1 MIDIEIVVD
10 SIKIKQFKSNI
21 LKHLL
26 VKTRLMY
33 YQINTTKLCLATI
46 SGEALV
52 FYFHSVFVV
61 LLVIE
66 VASTA

>member
-1 MIDIEIVVD
+1 MSIVSWKKV
-10 SIKIKQFKSNI
+10 KGKAKHPKSLI
-21 LKHLL
+21 
-26 VKTRLMY
+26 VKTHIIY